1 MKIKFYP
8 YDFEYKF
15 RNHQPYLYLYSKT
28 ENGEKIAVI
37 HTYQPYFYASLNN
50 IDKQKFTQQLTNF
63 TIDNNY
69 NNKYNPK
76 NENNYYNNTEPAKI
90 TSFEEVEKELLGKTQ
105 SFLKIY
111 VNYPKAVPIIAKELE
126 SWSIPCYEKD
136 ILFVHRY
143 LRDLKLTPMTLW
155 EAEGELHNDIQL
167 RTPLFLAK
175 NIQQI
180 SKETAPFW
188 KLLAIDIETY
198 AEKKEINF
206 QKNPILMISFYG
218 LNEDKTEFRKVITW
232 KKFSHTL
239 DYLETVSD
247 EISVLQ
253 RFKEIILDYTPDII
267 TGYFSD
273 GFDFP
278 YIKARADKYN
288 LTLDLGIDF
297 SEINAGKF
305 NSSRECESK
314 ITGILHLDIF
324 KFIRNIFGKDLDT
337 DNLSLDAVASELLGH
352 NKHIVNLDLLADTW
366 DNHPEKLSEF
376 CAYNLHDSFLAFQLC
391 NKLLYDMI
399 EFTKTI
405 GLPTYDL
412 IRMRFSRLVES
423 YILKRALEFNVIA
436 PNRPDDKEIEERMK
450 ESIQGAFVYEPTPG
464 LYRDIVVFDFRSL
477 YPTIISSHNIGPESF
492 QCSCCRSLSHV
503 PEKEDYWFCQKEK
516 KFIPTILEDIITIR
530 SDQKRLMKEAKK
542 RGEDI
547 TMLAARTYALKVLA
561 NSFYGYLG
569 FYGARWYCIECAAS
583 TTAYARNY
591 IKQTISQAE
600 KKGFKVIYADTDSCF
615 LLLEN
620 KILDQALEFMNEV
633 NFILPGQMELEFENN
648 YTQGIFVA
656 IKGTEKGAKKKYA
669 LMAQDGKMKIV
680 GFETVRRNWSKLAK
694 EVQENVLRYVLRERT
709 EEALH
714 YVKTII
720 KDLNVGKIPLD
731 QLIIKTQ
738 ITRELSQY
746 TSIGPHIHVARKLA
760 ERGEQIPPGTIIE
773 YIIVKGSGLIRDRAK
788 IISEVK
794 EGEYDAEYY
803 INNQLIPAV
812 NSIFAVLGYSEEDI
826 FKKSSQ
832 KGLGSFF

>member
-1 MKIKFYP
+1 MIKIKFYP
-8 YDFEYKF
+8 YDFEYKL
-15 RNHQPYLYLYSKT
+15 RNNKPYLYLYSKT
-28 ENGEKIAVI
+28 ETGEKITII
-37 HTYQPYFYASLNN
+37 HPYQPYFYASLHN
-50 IDKQKFTQQLTNF
+50 IDKQKLIQQLTTF
-63 TIDNNY
+63 TLNSNNNNNY
-69 NNKYNPK
+69 NN
-76 NENNYYNNTEPAKI
+76 NNNEPAKI

-111 VNYPKAVPIIAKELE
+111 VNYPKSVPLISKEIE
-126 SWSIPCYEKD
+126 SWGISCYEKD

-143 LRDLKLTPMTLW
+143 LRDLKLTPMTLL
-155 EAEGELHNDIQL
+155 EAEGELQNDINL
-167 RTPLFLAK
+167 RTPLFLAEH
-175 NIQQI
+175 IQQI

-218 LNEDKTEFRKVITW
+218 LKEDNTEFRKVLTW
-232 KKFSHTL
+232 KNFSHDL
-239 DYLETVSD
+239 DYLEIVSD
-247 EISVLQ
+247 EISLLQ
-253 RFKEIILDYTPDII
+253 RFKEIILDYKPDII

-278 YIKARADKYN
+278 YIKARADKHN
-288 LTLDLGIDF
+288 ITLDLGLDY
-297 SEINAGKF
+297 SEMNTGRL
-305 NSSRECESK
+305 STSREGESK
-314 ITGILHLDIF
+314 ITGILHIDIF
-324 KFIRNIFGKDLDT
+324 KFIRNIFGKDLNT
-337 DNLSLDAVASELLGH
+337 DSLSLDAVASELLGH
-352 NKHIVNLDLLADTW
+352 NKHVVNLDLLADTW
-366 DNHPEKLSEF
+366 NNHPEKLSEF

-399 EFTKTI
+399 EFSKII
-405 GLPTYDL
+405 GLPIFDV

-436 PNRPDDKEIEERMK
+436 PNRPDDKEIEERMN
-450 ESIQGAFVYEPTPG
+450 ESIQGAFVFEPTPG
-464 LYRDIVVFDFRSL
+464 LYKDIVVFDFRSL

-492 QCSCCRSLSHV
+492 HCSCCRNLAHV
-503 PEKEDYWFCQKEK
+503 PEKEEYWFCQKEK

-569 FYGARWYCIECAAS
+569 FYGARWYSIECAAS

-591 IKQTISQAE
+591 IKQTIAQAE

-615 LLLEN
+615 LLLE
-620 KILDQALEFMNEV
+620 KQILDQAMEFMNEV
-633 NFILPGQMELEFENN
+633 NFTLPGQMELEFENY
-648 YTQGIFVA
+648 YTHGIFVA

-669 LMAQDGKMKIV
+669 LMTTDGKMKII
-680 GFETVRRNWSKLAK
+680 GFETIRRNWSKLAK
-694 EVQENVLRYVLRERT
+694 DVQENVLRYVLRERT
-709 EEALH
+709 EEALV
-714 YVKTII
+714 YVKSII
-720 KDLNVGKIPLD
+720 KDLHSGKIPLD

-746 TSIGPHIHVARKLA
+746 TSIGPHIQVARKLA

-788 IISEVK
+788 TISEVK

-803 INNQLIPAV
+803 LNNQLIPAV
-812 NSIFAVLGYSEEDI
+812 NSIFAVLGYTEEDI
-826 FKKSSQ
+826 FQKSSQ
-832 KGLGSFF
+832 KGLGNFF